1 MASSCRVIDYTS
13 KSIVVTGETKP
24 LKNRL
29 KELGGRFN
37 PNLTSGPGWVFN
49 AVHRDKVEAFLK
61 DPKSLGENG
70 STATV
75 SKSTDSSSSSSSSKY
90 SAAEDTS
97 KTESNLSNV
106 PYIVQYSEKS
116 VAVFGDSRG
125 VKDKFKE
132 MNGRFN
138 KFLNYKGIRQAGWIF
153 PHKCKLELQE
163 ILTEHYG
170 ADSVR
175 PIGDEIL
182 SVEESKEYVN
192 KKDNADAIDTKSMD
206 GSGRKRHVAEKD
218 VHDDD
223 IDDDFLVTG
232 VPMRSD
238 TRADKSPVTLV
249 SSESSSVTKKLKH
262 LEAVDYDKHTFHQ
275 DP

>member
-24 LKNRL
+24 LKNQL

-49 AVHRDKVEAFLK
+49 VIHRDKVEALLK

-70 STATV
+70 SITTV
-75 SKSTDSSSSSSSSKY
+75 SKSTDSSSSSSSSKHT
-90 SAAEDTS
+90 AAEDTS
-97 KTESNLSNV
+97 NPSNA

-116 VAVFGDSRG
+116 IAVFGDSRG

-132 MNGRFN
+132 INGRFN
-138 KFLNYKGIRQAGWIF
+138 KFLNYEGARQAGWIF
-153 PHKCKLELQE
+153 PHKHKLELQK
-163 ILTEHYG
+163 ILNDHYG

-175 PIGDEIL
+175 TIGDEIL
-182 SVEESKEYVN
+182 SEEGSKEYVN
-192 KKDNADAIDTKSMD
+192 KRDDADAIDMTNVD
-206 GSGRKRHVAEKD
+206 GSGRKRHLAEKD
-218 VHDDD
+218 VHDDN
-223 IDDDFLVTG
+223 IDDDFMVTG

-238 TRADKSPVTLV
+238 TKADKSPVTLV
-249 SSESSSVTKKLKH
+249 SSESTSATKKLKR
-262 LEAVDYDKHTFHQ
+262 LEATDYDK
-275 DP
+275 